1 LTVEVIA
8 GSQGGT
14 FVLIIRYNGVEVERS
29 PDLLDKDAALAWDA
43 TSSYVDLTSGVN
55 AGDPIVAAA
64 AALTGGLDGAAPTD
78 AEWETALSRHF
89 KDLGPGQ
96 VSMPGRTT
104 TQAHRDTLEH
114 AIASNRV
121 ALLDGPDTAVV
132 ATLQTS
138 GQSFRSAVDATLARF
153 GIMMAPWVKVPGI
166 TLGTTRT
173 VPPSAI
179 VAGLIARNDGAEVN
193 QNVPSAGDLGISRW
207 AIDLSQ
213 TPWSDA
219 DRQTLNTSSISVIR
233 DIYNSIRMYG
243 WRTLVDPVTQPSWI
257 NFGNSRL
264 HMTIAAEGHAV
275 GERFVFD
282 QLDGQGITINQFGA
296 ELTAILMPLF
306 EAGALY
312 GTTPEEA
319 FFVDVGQQVN
329 TPETIATNTL
339 KAVISVRMSP
349 FGELVQIEIVKVPV
363 TEAVV

>member
-1 LTVEVIA
+1 
-8 GSQGGT
+8 
-14 FVLIIRYNGVEVERS
+14 
-29 PDLLDKDAALAWDA
+29 
-43 TSSYVDLTSGVN
+43 
-55 AGDPIVAAA
+55 
-64 AALTGGLDGAAPTD
+64 
-78 AEWETALSRHF
+78 
-89 KDLGPGQ
+89 
-96 VSMPGRTT
+96 
-104 TQAHRDTLEH
+104 
-114 AIASNRV
+114 
-121 ALLDGPDTAVV
+121 
-132 ATLQTS
+132 
-138 GQSFRSAVDATLARF
+138 
-153 GIMMAPWVKVPGI
+153 MAPWVKVPGI